1 MYSYSFLFL
10 HRRGVGQKDSAIAVQ
25 GLRLYYTAAPF
36 LGFNVVLTVFLTSV
50 ENPRPAHVLS
60 VLRGVA
66 VIVPIAFALSA
77 AFGMAGVWCS
87 FPVSEFICSVLGVI
101 VFVAFYKKQRQKQNL
116 KN

>member
-1 MYSYSFLFL
+1 MWC
-10 HRRGVGQKDSAIAVQ
+10 
-25 GLRLYYTAAPF
+25 LR
-36 LGFNVVLTVFLTSV
+36 VFLTSV

-87 FPVSEFICSVLGVI
+87 FPASEFICAVFGIIVLAL
-101 VFVAFYKKQRQKQNL
+101 FFKKQSAKS
-116 KN
+116 KNANA